1 MTVCWSCNT
10 SQPKGLIEGVN
21 NFIKTNNIYFK
32 KMYLTAFS
40 NHLFCSVRN
49 FNKYQQQIF
58 LNETCIH
65 THMFKNRIPKFMLVP
80 SGSERVFLRMSTD
93 FSSSSFRII
102 LPMLD
107 CICITNITVM
117 IIKLH
122 LALPCTPPYPS
133 STYRNVMAIKRKTL
147 NYKKYSWFIQDK
159 LQTVNDFNLT
169 RVYWCGTV
177 MLLSGESIL
186 QYISFMWIA
195 SSHLYDWSWVFWYR
209 FLYILINKVFK
220 IGTVFIAICVFW
232 TFLVHFVGLNY
243 ELSQHCKVPW
253 YYLVSWWF
261 SVYSI
266 VRCLW
271 YGVAH
276 HWPIFVG

>member
-1 MTVCWSCNT
+1 
-10 SQPKGLIEGVN
+10 
-21 NFIKTNNIYFK
+21 
-32 KMYLTAFS
+32 MYLTVFS
-40 NHLFCSVRN
+40 NHLFCSVWN

-65 THMFKNRIPKFMLVP
+65 THMFKNHIPKFMLVP

-133 STYRNVMAIKRKTL
+133 STYWNVMAIKRKTL

-169 RVYWCGTV
+169 RVYWCGTM

-195 SSHLYDWSWVFWYR
+195 SSHLYDWSRHFDIDCYIFSLIKYSKLGL
-209 FLYILINKVFK
+209 FLLR
-220 IGTVFIAICVFW
+220 
-232 TFLVHFVGLNY
+232 
-243 ELSQHCKVPW
+243 
-253 YYLVSWWF
+253 
-261 SVYSI
+261 SVYFGHFWLI
-266 VRCLW
+266 L
-271 YGVAH
+271 
-276 HWPIFVG
+276 